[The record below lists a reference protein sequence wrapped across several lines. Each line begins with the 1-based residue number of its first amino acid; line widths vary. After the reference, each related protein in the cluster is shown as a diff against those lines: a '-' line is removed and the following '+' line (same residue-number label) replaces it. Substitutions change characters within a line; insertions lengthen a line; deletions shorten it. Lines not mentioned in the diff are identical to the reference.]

1 MKMKEYI
8 LHSNKSKG
16 VAYHLNIFNQFYTS
30 YLGTIFSKSCP
41 SQYPETSRLLTKHQ
55 NIEENNSAETNLIFG
70 ITEHMLQQSWFQIR
84 RFLEDIL
91 KLFRR

>member
-30 YLGTIFSKSCP
+30 YLGKLQFFLNPAHHNTQKQADCSP
-41 SQYPETSRLLTKHQ
+41 NTK
-55 NIEENNSAETNLIFG
+55 I
-70 ITEHMLQQSWFQIR
+70 
-84 RFLEDIL
+84 
-91 KLFRR
+91 